1 MASYDQGD
9 VCLGCARIER
19 PGPSLY
25 TLNIANCRDTFR
37 NKAKHYQQAI
47 KEDNVT

>member
-1 MASYDQGD
+1 MKIQGD

-25 TLNIANCRDTFR
+25 TLNIGKCRDKYR
-37 NKAKHYQQAI
+37 EKARKNNKDQS
-47 KEDNVT
+47 